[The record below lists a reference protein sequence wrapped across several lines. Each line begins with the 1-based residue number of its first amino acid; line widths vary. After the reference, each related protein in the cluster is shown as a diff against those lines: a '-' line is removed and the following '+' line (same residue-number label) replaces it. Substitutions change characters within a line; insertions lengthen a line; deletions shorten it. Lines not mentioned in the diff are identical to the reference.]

1 MRFFFLN
8 QPVECLANIQIVQK
22 TRTIKLG
29 MKRAE
34 AIHYFLNWCGSAHVT
49 DDSQNITEA
58 SRSTMQVATQSAAIQ
73 PAATQP
79 LHEVSDDAS
88 SDASSPVGYQT
99 LSKEMLLNTA

>member
-1 MRFFFLN
+1 MRFFFSKSARRMLGKYTN
-8 QPVECLANIQIVQK
+8 RSK